1 MKIKVR
7 RYHPHFAPPTIEM
20 EYDIPQDVT
29 LLQALSH
36 IKRHIDRTLTFS
48 FMCRSGV
55 CGSCAMRV
63 NGKEVLAC
71 EYKVQENDIIEP
83 LQFTPTLRDLVSDKK
98 SALET
103 LERSKAYPLNMEEVE
118 LEQADIAFLQRQ
130 SDCILCSSCYSSCPV
145 YEVNEAFLGPFALT
159 RVYRYVC
166 DKREQ
171 KKKEHIDAIV
181 ENGIWDCT
189 LCGNC
194 TEVCPQGID
203 PKNDIL
209 MLQSWAAK
217 FGYTNPHMG
226 SFGSFGLEF

>member
-1 MKIKVR
+1 MKVKIKR
-7 RYHPHFAPPTIEM
+7 FHPHFEPPSIDMSYEVPDGLILL
-20 EYDIPQDVT
+20 EALDYIKGT
-29 LLQALSH
+29 L
-36 IKRHIDRTLTFS
+36 DRTLTYRG
-48 FMCRSGV
+48 MCRSGV
-55 CGSCAMRV
+55 CGSCAVRV

-71 EYKVQENDIIEP
+71 EYRLQDGDYVEP
-83 LQFTPTLRDLVSDKK
+83 LSVVDVVRDLISDK
-98 SALET
+98 SQALKT
-103 LERSKAYPLNMEEVE
+103 LPKAKAYPIRFQPQKMSQEDVGL
-118 LEQADIAFLQRQ
+118 IQRQ

-145 YEVNEAFLGPFALT
+145 FETNPSFLGPFALT
-159 RVYRYVC
+159 RAYRYIA
-166 DKREQ
+166 DKREEA
-171 KKKEHIDAIV
+171 KKEHIDGVI

-217 FGYTNPHMG
+217 FGHTNPNFG